1 MNDACFS
8 CIRRRA
14 GMKGLGLSV
23 LLFLVI
29 LAGCYA
35 YPYPPPGP
43 VYYYGAST
51 YDRSWN
57 AALAAMQ
64 DVGVSIVSSDR
75 NGGVITGIKEG
86 VDTSITISTQ
96 ADGQVRV
103 VFNSRG
109 PSGQDPG
116 LSNRIYQAYE
126 RRMGR

>member
-1 MNDACFS
+1 MKKRTK
-8 CIRRRA
+8 CIFA
-14 GMKGLGLSV
+14 LLGFV
-23 LLFLVI
+23 V
-29 LAGCYA
+29 LAGCYV

-43 VYYYGAST
+43 VHYYGAST
-51 YDRSWN
+51 YERSWN

-64 DVGVSIVSSDR
+64 DVGVSVVSSDR
-75 NGGVITGIKEG
+75 NGGVITGIKDG

-103 VFNSRG
+103 VFNSGG

>member
-1 MNDACFS
+1 M
-8 CIRRRA
+8 
-14 GMKGLGLSV
+14 GKPTLGIGV
-23 LLFLVI
+23 LLTLVI
-29 LAGCYA
+29 LAGCYV
-35 YPYPPPGP
+35 YPYPAPGP
-43 VYYYGAST
+43 VYYYGAGT

-75 NGGVITGIKEG
+75 IGGVITGVKDG

-109 PSGQDPG
+109 PAGQDPG

>member
-1 MNDACFS
+1 MNHACFS

-14 GMKGLGLSV
+14 GMKGLGIGV
-23 LLFLVI
+23 LLSLVI
-29 LAGCYA
+29 LAGCYV
-35 YPYPPPGP
+35 YPYPAPGP

-75 NGGVITGIKEG
+75 NGGVITGVKDG

-103 VFNSRG
+103 MFNSRG

>member
-1 MNDACFS
+1 MNYACFS
-8 CIRRRA
+8 CIHRRA
-14 GMKGLGLSV
+14 GMKGLGVGV
-23 LLFLVI
+23 LLSLII
-29 LAGCYA
+29 LASCYV

-57 AALAAMQ
+57 AALAALQ

-75 NGGVITGIKEG
+75 NGGVITGIKDG